1 MKKILL
7 FIFSILSITLFA
19 QTSKDSTQIREYLEI
34 SRMDETKWI
43 QRFQKDIDRYI
54 DENRKLEDKSCDALI
69 FGSSSIHLWKSI
81 YTDLAPMKIIK
92 RSYGGATIRD
102 MIYNYDVIARE
113 YDPKSIVL
121 YVENDLPSKISVGD
135 TYDLF
140 RVFIAKIKRDYP
152 TVPFYV
158 ISLKPSPARKPLLKK
173 FMALNS
179 LLEDYAANTDGV
191 NYVDITKVMYNSDG
205 AIKEDIFLKDKL
217 HLNEKGYELWTAVL
231 KPCISRGIQAQEN
244 K

>member
-1 MKKILL
+1 
-7 FIFSILSITLFA
+7 
-19 QTSKDSTQIREYLEI
+19 
-34 SRMDETKWI
+34 
-43 QRFQKDIDRYI
+43 
-54 DENRKLEDKSCDALI
+54 LEDKSCDALI

-81 YTDLAPMKIIK
+81 YTDLAPTKIIK

-102 MIYNYDVIARE
+102 MIYNYDVIARD

-135 TYDLF
+135 AYDLF

-152 TVPFYV
+152 AVPFYV
-158 ISLKPSPARKPLLKK
+158 VSLKPSPAREALLEK

-191 NYVDITKVMYNSDG
+191 NYVDITKVMYNDDG
-205 AIKEDIFLKDKL
+205 SIREDIFLKDKL